1 MFFSVLFVSFI
12 HLKKNFSIIH
22 VFFTCISVQRQ
33 MGRFS
38 GFSLYVSNTTERHSG
53 YLCYKNGPDLGL
65 PPLDFN
71 TNCIVHGRY
80 VIFYNERL
88 PGTQYPIGFSTHG
101 VITELC
107 EVTVTGILSN
117 PIIRCEYTNEIISL
131 SIK

>member
-1 MFFSVLFVSFI
+1 MIKLSAF
-12 HLKKNFSIIH
+12 LKRTSI
-22 VFFTCISVQRQ
+22 
-33 MGRFS
+33 
-38 GFSLYVSNTTERHSG
+38 
-53 YLCYKNGPDLGL
+53 YLK
-65 PPLDFN
+65 
-71 TNCIVHGRY
+71 
-80 VIFYNERL
+80 EKEM